1 MDIDTRAHEFI
12 RANMQLN
19 SIGERTTAFY
29 SFREIFMRHVA
40 HSYCI
45 RNYTGDGIFKVDRDT
60 QNNELLLSLLL
71 AILFTPQIIII
82 FQLRYRILV
91 WPLNTLMSCTDIN

>member
-1 MDIDTRAHEFI
+1 MSTTTTGTR
-12 RANMQLN
+12 
-19 SIGERTTAFY
+19 
-29 SFREIFMRHVA
+29 
-40 HSYCI
+40 
-45 RNYTGDGIFKVDRDT
+45 DGIFKVDRDT
-60 QNNELLLSLLL
+60 QNNELLLLLLL